1 MLSERKLSTHAL
13 AGVLFGICFAVGTI
27 HAQVTASVSGRVEDS
42 SGAALP
48 GAAVTVTSLET
59 GAGRTLRTDEA
70 GTYRVLSLPV
80 GRYEVKA
87 EAAGFKSAVQTGVNL
102 AVGEVAVV
110 NLKLEVGAVQD
121 EVTVTG
127 EAPLV
132 NTTTA
137 SVSGLVGERE
147 VKDLPLNGRSFDNL
161 ITLNP
166 GAVLYNFKAGASV
179 GSGEGAYFTV
189 AGRRPSDNLFLLNG
203 IEYTGSSNIGIT
215 PGGVSGQL
223 LGIDAVREFNVL
235 SDTYSAEYGKRA
247 GGQVS
252 VVTQSGTN
260 QLHGAAFEFLRNSAA
275 DARNFFD
282 VKAQPTD
289 PRIPPFRRNQFGG
302 SLGGPI
308 KKDKMFLFGNYEGFR
323 HTLGLSNVAF
333 VPDNDARRGF
343 MPCNVV
349 YTAAAD
355 RAANCSN
362 LNAPVPVPKLDS
374 RMLPYMKVWPAP
386 NGPEQFSKGLATGI
400 AKDFNHPVQTIR
412 EDFGTARFDLNANT
426 KDTLSTAYT
435 VDDGYNLSPLP
446 NGLFG
451 TTALL
456 RSQVISAQETH
467 VFSPQFLN
475 TVRTGFSRAAFN
487 FDSIAID
494 PTIPPDISLFA
505 GKPAGCFAIGGASCA
520 AVTSIALGGGSLSG
534 RIWNY
539 RNLYTA
545 SDDVQIVRGK
555 HQLSFGGWLQR
566 IQVNANSAARN
577 YGEADFASVL
587 TFLQG
592 TTTNWVGTPN
602 RTVMYWRSIEGAG
615 YVQDVIQLRPNFTVR
630 AGLRD
635 EFTNGWNE
643 KYGRAAQYLLDA
655 NGVPTSDPVTS
666 STHIGSSTFLDN
678 KATRLFSPRVGIA
691 WDVFGNGKT
700 SIRSGFGMFY
710 SLMDNLSFQ
719 MNFVAPF
726 NTLFA
731 FNNVPL
737 LDSALPPP
745 VVPGKA
751 LPPFCSPNVPPG
763 VPGAPCTLV
772 QPMGV
777 QLDGKT
783 PTVASW
789 NYSIEQQV
797 ARNMS
802 LRVAYVG
809 SHGYHNII
817 DIDANTIPQQICSNP
832 AGCASGG
839 IRATNPPSLVPQGTP
854 YFPAGT
860 RPNRYLANAY
870 FWYPRGVS
878 TYHALQADL
887 TKRLSSGLLFRA
899 NYTFA
904 KNLDNGTATA
914 SSQSQNN
921 NQSVLDPRHPLI
933 DYGRSALDFRHQGSG
948 SFSYELP
955 FGKGKPFGGGLTGI
969 ADKLAGGW
977 QLNGIVTLLSGF
989 PVTPLVGTNRSG
1001 NGNTF
1006 NPDRPNY
1013 NPNFQ
1018 GPVITGRV
1026 EQWFDPNAFS
1036 LPTLGTWGNVGRGVL
1051 DGPGLAE
1058 IDLSVF
1064 KTIPITESTKLLFRA
1079 EGFNIA
1085 NRPNFGVPNFLIFS
1099 GDSIS
1104 PSAGQITS
1112 TTTSSR
1118 QIQFGLKLM
1127 F

>member
-1 MLSERKLSTHAL
+1 MLSESRSLAHAL
-13 AGVLFGICFAVGTI
+13 VGLFFCICLAAGPIR
-27 HAQVTASVSGRVEDS
+27 AQVTASVSGRVEDS
-42 SGAALP
+42 T
-48 GAAVTVTSLET
+48 GAAVPGASITVTSLET
-59 GAGRTLRTDEA
+59 RAARMLRSDEA

-87 EAAGFKSAVQTGVNL
+87 EAAGFRTALQTGVSL
-102 AVGEVAVV
+102 DVGEAAVV
-110 NLKLEVGAVQD
+110 NLKLEVGAIQD

-132 NTTTA
+132 NTTTS

-235 SDTYSAEYGKRA
+235 GDTYSAEYGKRA

-260 QLHGAAFEFLRNSAA
+260 QLHGAGFEFLRNSAL

-282 VKAQPTD
+282 QKAQPTD
-289 PRIPPFRRNQFGG
+289 PRLPAFRRNQFGG

-308 KKDKMFLFGNYEGFR
+308 KRDKMFLFGNYEGFR
-323 HTLGLSNVAF
+323 HSLGLSNVAF
-333 VPDNDARRGF
+333 VPDNDARQGLL
-343 MPCNVV
+343 PCNVI
-349 YTAAAD
+349 YTSAAD
-355 RAANCSN
+355 RAANCPN
-362 LNAPVPVPKLDS
+362 LNAPVRVPRLDT
-374 RMLPYMKVWPAP
+374 RMFPFMRLWPEP
-386 NGPEQFSKGLATGI
+386 NGPEQVANGLATGI
-400 AKDFNHPVQTIR
+400 AKNFNHPVQTIR
-412 EDFGTARFDLNANT
+412 EDFGTTRFDLNSGD
-426 KDTLSTAYT
+426 KDTFTSSYT
-435 VDDGYNLSPLP
+435 VDDGHNVSPLTNP
-446 NGLFG
+446 FFA
-451 TTALL
+451 TIADL
-456 RSQVISAQETH
+456 RSQVISVQETH

-475 TVRTGFSRAAFN
+475 TVRAGVSRASFN
-487 FDSIAID
+487 FDSPELD
-494 PTIPPDISLFA
+494 TTIPQDITLFK
-505 GKPAGCFAIGGASCA
+505 GKPPGCLVIGGASCA
-520 AVTSIALGGGSLSG
+520 AVNTITPGGGGISG
-534 RIWNY
+534 RLYNT
-539 RNLYTA
+539 RNLFTV
-545 SDDVQIVRGK
+545 SDDVQLVRGK
-555 HQLSFGGWLQR
+555 HQLGFGAWIQR
-566 IQVNANSAARN
+566 VQVNANSAARN
-577 YGEADFASVL
+577 YGEADFASL
-587 TFLQG
+587 MTFLQG

-602 RTVMYWRSIEGAG
+602 RTFMYWRSTEGAW
-615 YVQDVIQLRPNFTVR
+615 YVQDVIQLRSNFTLR
-630 AGLRD
+630 AGVRH

-643 KYGRAAQYLLDA
+643 KYGRAAQYILDA
-655 NGVPTSDPVTS
+655 SGVPTSDPVTS
-666 STHIGSSTFLDN
+666 ATRIGKSTFLN
-678 KATRLFSPRVGIA
+678 NNATRLFSPRVSFA

-700 SIRSGFGMFY
+700 SMRSGFGMYY
-710 SLMDNLSFQ
+710 SLLDNLSFQ
-719 MNFVAPF
+719 MNFTAPY
-726 NTLFA
+726 NVLFA
-731 FNNVPL
+731 FNNL
-737 LDSALPPP
+737 SLFDSPLPPP
-745 VVPGKA
+745 VVPGSP
-751 LPPFCSPNVPPG
+751 LPPFCAPG
-763 VPGAPCTLV
+763 VPNPCTLV
-772 QPMGV
+772 QAQGV
-777 QLDGKT
+777 QLDAKT
-783 PTVASW
+783 PTVVSW
-789 NYSIEQQV
+789 NYSIEQQLV
-797 ARNMS
+797 RNMS

-839 IRATNPPSLVPQGTP
+839 IRAPAAPNPPVLVPQGTP

-870 FWYPRGVS
+870 FWFTEGVGS
-878 TYHALQADL
+878 YNSLQADL

-899 NYTFA
+899 NYTWA

-921 NQSVLDPRHPLI
+921 NQSVLDPRHPMI

-955 FGKGKPFGGGLTGI
+955 FGKGKPFGNGLNGV
-969 ADKLAGGW
+969 ADKLVGGW

-989 PVTPLVGTNRSG
+989 PITPLVGTNRSG

-1013 NPNFQ
+1013 NPNFS
-1018 GPVITGRV
+1018 GPVKIGRV
-1026 EQWFDPNAFS
+1026 DKWFDPNAFS
-1036 LPTLGTWGNVGRGVL
+1036 LPTLGTWGSVGRGTL

-1058 IDLSVF
+1058 IDVSLF
-1064 KTIPITESTKLLFRA
+1064 KTIPIREKTRLLFRA
-1079 EGFNIA
+1079 EAFNIA
-1085 NRPNFGVPNFLIFS
+1085 NRANFGIPNFLIFS
-1099 GDSIS
+1099 GESIS

-1112 TTTSSR
+1112 TVTSSR

>member
-1 MLSERKLSTHAL
+1 MRSEGRVLAHAL
-13 AGVLFGICFAVGTI
+13 ASVFFCICFATGTI
-27 HAQVTASVSGRVEDS
+27 GAQVTASVSGRVEDS
-42 SGAALP
+42 TGATIP
-48 GAAVTVTSLET
+48 GASVTVTSLET
-59 GAGRTLRTDEA
+59 GAGRTATTNETGA
-70 GTYRVLSLPV
+70 YRVLSLPV
-80 GRYEVKA
+80 GRYEVRA
-87 EAAGFKSAVQTGVNL
+87 ELSGFKAARQTGISL
-102 AVGEVAVV
+102 AVGEEAVV

-189 AGRRPSDNLFLLNG
+189 AGRRPSDNVFLLNG

-235 SDTYSAEYGKRA
+235 GDTYSAEYGKRA

-260 QLHGAAFEFLRNSAA
+260 QLHGAGFEFLRNSAL

-282 VKAQPTD
+282 QKAQPTD

-308 KKDKMFLFGNYEGFR
+308 KKDKIFVFGNYEGFR

-333 VPDNDARRGF
+333 VPDNDARQGLL
-343 MPCNVV
+343 PCNVI
-349 YTAAAD
+349 YTTSAD
-355 RAANCSN
+355 RTANCSN

-386 NGPEQFSKGLATGI
+386 DGPEQFANGMATGI

-412 EDFGTARFDLNANT
+412 EDFGTTRFDLTANT

-435 VDDGYNLSPLP
+435 VDDGNNLTPLQ
-446 NGLFG
+446 NGLFA
-451 TTALL
+451 TSALL

-494 PTIPPDISLFA
+494 PTIPPNISLFA

-539 RNLYTA
+539 RNLYTG

-577 YGEADFASVL
+577 YGEADFASIL

-602 RTVMYWRSIEGAG
+602 RSVMYWRSIEGAW
-615 YVQDVIQLRPNFTVR
+615 YVQDVIQLRSNFTVR
-630 AGLRD
+630 VGLRD

-643 KYGRAAQYLLDA
+643 KYGRASQYLLDA

-666 STHIGSSTFLDN
+666 ATHIGSSTFLN
-678 KATRLFSPRVGIA
+678 NNATRLFSPRVGIA

-719 MNFVAPF
+719 MNFVAPY

-731 FNNVPL
+731 FNNVSL
-737 LDSALPPP
+737 LDSAVPPP

-751 LPPFCSPNVPPG
+751 LPPFCSPDVPPG

-789 NYSIEQQV
+789 NYSIEQQL

-832 AGCASGG
+832 ASCASGG
-839 IRATNPPSLVPQGTP
+839 IRATNPPTLVSQGTA

-860 RPNRYLANAY
+860 RPNKYVANAY
-870 FWYPRGVS
+870 FWYPEGVS

-887 TKRLSSGLLFRA
+887 TKRVSSGLLFRA

-921 NQSVLDPRHPLI
+921 NQSVLDPRHPMI

-955 FGKGKPFGGGLTGI
+955 FGKGKPFGNGLTGI
-969 ADKLAGGW
+969 ADKLVGGW
-977 QLNGIVTLLSGF
+977 QMNGIVTLLSGF
-989 PVTPLVGTNRSG
+989 PITPLVGTNRSG

-1013 NPNFQ
+1013 NPNFH

-1026 EQWFDPNAFS
+1026 DQWFNPNAFS

-1051 DGPGLAE
+1051 NGPDLKE
-1058 IDLSVF
+1058 IDVSLF
-1064 KTIPITESTKLLFRA
+1064 KTIPITEKTRLLFRA
-1079 EGFNIA
+1079 EAFNIA
-1085 NRPNFGVPNFLIFS
+1085 NRANFGVPNFLVFS
-1099 GDSIS
+1099 GESIS

-1112 TTTSSR
+1112 TVTSSR

>member
-1 MLSERKLSTHAL
+1 MRSERRAVARAL
-13 AGVLFGICFAVGTI
+13 ACVVFCICFAAGTI
-27 HAQVTASVSGRVEDS
+27 HAQVTASVSGRVEDA
-42 SGAALP
+42 SGAAVP
-48 GAAVTVTSLET
+48 GASVTVTSLET
-59 GAGRTLRTDEA
+59 GAVRTATSGEA

-87 EAAGFKSAVQTGVNL
+87 ELTGFKGARQTGIGL
-102 AVGEVAVV
+102 AVGEEAVV
-110 NLKLEVGAVQD
+110 NLKLEVGGVRD
-121 EVTVTG
+121 EVTVNE
-127 EAPLV
+127 EAPVV

-137 SVSGLVGERE
+137 SVSGVVGERE

-189 AGRRPSDNLFLLNG
+189 AGRRPSDNVFLLNG

-235 SDTYSAEYGKRA
+235 GDTYSAEYGKRA

-252 VVTQSGTN
+252 VVTQSGSN
-260 QLHGAAFEFLRNSAA
+260 QVHGAGFEFLRNSAL

-282 VKAQPTD
+282 QKAVPTD

-308 KKDKMFLFGNYEGFR
+308 KKDKMFIFGNYEGYR
-323 HTLGLSNVAF
+323 HSLGLSNVAF
-333 VPDNDARRGF
+333 VPDSDARQGLL
-343 MPCNVV
+343 PCNVI
-349 YTAAAD
+349 YTSAAD
-355 RAANCSN
+355 RAANCTS
-362 LNAPVPVPKLDS
+362 LNAPVRVPRLDT
-374 RMLPYMKVWPAP
+374 RMLPFMRLWPEA
-386 NGPEQFSKGLATGI
+386 NGPEQVANGLATGI
-400 AKDFNHPVQTIR
+400 AKNFNHPVQTIR
-412 EDFGTARFDLNANT
+412 EDFGTTRFDLNHGD
-426 KDTLSTAYT
+426 KDTFTTAYT
-435 VDDGYNLSPLP
+435 IDDGHNVSPLTNP
-446 NGLFG
+446 FFG
-451 TTALL
+451 TIADL
-456 RSQVISAQETH
+456 RSQVVSAQETH

-475 TVRTGFSRAAFN
+475 TARIGFSRASFN
-487 FDSIAID
+487 FDSPELD
-494 PTIPPDISLFA
+494 TTIPPEITLFK
-505 GKPAGCFAIGGASCA
+505 GKPPGCLVIGGASCA
-520 AVTSIALGGGSLSG
+520 AVNTITPGGGGISG
-534 RIWNY
+534 RLYNT
-539 RNLYTA
+539 RNLFTG
-545 SDDVQIVRGK
+545 SDDVQLVRGK
-555 HQLSFGGWLQR
+555 HQLSFGAWVQR

-577 YGEADFASVL
+577 YGEADFASL
-587 TFLQG
+587 MTFLQG

-602 RTVMYWRSIEGAG
+602 RNFLYWRSMEGAL
-615 YVQDVIQLRPNFTVR
+615 YVQDVIQLRSNLTLR

-643 KYGRAAQYLLDA
+643 KYGRAGQYVLDA

-666 STHIGSSTFLDN
+666 ATRIGKSTFSDN
-678 KATRLFSPRVGIA
+678 KATRLLSPRLSFA

-700 SIRSGFGMFY
+700 SMRSGIGMYY

-719 MNFVAPF
+719 MNFTAPY
-726 NTLFA
+726 NVLFA
-731 FNNVPL
+731 FNNL
-737 LDSALPPP
+737 SLFDSPLPPP
-745 VVPGKA
+745 VVPGSA
-751 LPPFCSPNVPPG
+751 LPPFCAPG
-763 VPGAPCTLV
+763 VPNPCTLV
-772 QPMGV
+772 QAMGV
-777 QLDGKT
+777 QLDAKT
-783 PTVASW
+783 PTVVSW
-789 NYSIEQQV
+789 NYSIEQQLE
-797 ARNMS
+797 RNMS

-839 IRATNPPSLVPQGTP
+839 IRAPVAPNPPVLVQPGTP

-870 FWYPRGVS
+870 LWYPEGVS
-878 TYHALQADL
+878 TYNALQADL
-887 TKRLSSGLLFRA
+887 TKRLSSGLQFRA

-914 SSQSQNN
+914 SSQSQNA
-921 NQSVLDPRHPLI
+921 NQSVLDPRHPMI

-955 FGKGKPFGGGLTGI
+955 FGKGKRFGSGLNGI
-969 ADKLAGGW
+969 ADKLLGGW

-1018 GPVITGRV
+1018 GPVKIGRV
-1026 EQWFDPNAFS
+1026 DQWFDPNAFS

-1058 IDLSVF
+1058 IDFSVF
-1064 KTIPITESTKLLFRA
+1064 KTIPITERTKVLFRA
-1079 EGFNIA
+1079 EAFNIA
-1085 NRPNFGVPNFLIFS
+1085 NRANFGIPNFLIFS
-1099 GDSIS
+1099 GESIS

-1112 TTTSSR
+1112 TVTSSR

>member
-1 MLSERKLSTHAL
+1 MFSKRKLARHVL
-13 AGVLFGICFAVGTI
+13 AGVFFSICFAVATI

-42 SGAALP
+42 T
-48 GAAVTVTSLET
+48 GAAVPGAMVTITSLET
-59 GAGRTLRTDEA
+59 GAGRTASTNET

-80 GRYEVKA
+80 GRYEVRA
-87 EAAGFKSAVQTGVNL
+87 ELSGFKAARQTGISL
-102 AVGEVAVV
+102 AVGEEAVV
-110 NLKLEVGAVQD
+110 NLKLEVGALQD

-137 SVSGLVGERE
+137 SVSGLVGERA

-166 GAVLYNFKAGASV
+166 GAVLYNFKAGPSV

-235 SDTYSAEYGKRA
+235 GDTYSAEYGKRA

-252 VVTQSGTN
+252 VVTQSGSN
-260 QLHGAAFEFLRNSAA
+260 QLHGAGFEFLRNSAL

-282 VKAQPTD
+282 QKAQPTD

-302 SLGGPI
+302 SLGGPL
-308 KKDKMFLFGNYEGFR
+308 KQDKMFLFGNYEGFR
-323 HTLGLSNVAF
+323 HSLGLSNVAF
-333 VPDNDARRGF
+333 VPDNDARQGLL
-343 MPCNVV
+343 PCNVI
-349 YTAAAD
+349 YTAPAD
-355 RAANCSN
+355 RAANCPN
-362 LNAPVPVPKLDS
+362 PNAPVRVPRLDS
-374 RMLPYMKVWPAP
+374 RMLPFMRLWPVP
-386 NGPEQFSKGLATGI
+386 NGPEQVANGLATGV
-400 AKDFNHPVQTIR
+400 AKNFNNPVQTIR
-412 EDFGTARFDLNANT
+412 EDFGTTRFDLNASD
-426 KDTLSTAYT
+426 KDTFTTAYT
-435 VDDGYNLSPLP
+435 IDDGHNASPLTNP
-446 NGLFG
+446 LFA
-451 TTALL
+451 TIADL
-456 RSQVISAQETH
+456 RSQVLSAQETH

-475 TVRTGFSRAAFN
+475 TVRMGFSRASFN
-487 FDSIAID
+487 FDSPVLD
-494 PTIPPDISLFA
+494 TTIPPDITLFK
-505 GKPAGCFAIGGASCA
+505 GKPPGCLAIGGASCA
-520 AVTSIALGGGSLSG
+520 AVNNITPGGGGISG
-534 RIWNY
+534 RLYNT
-539 RNLYTA
+539 RNLFTG
-545 SDDVQIVRGK
+545 SDDVQLVRGK
-555 HQLSFGGWLQR
+555 HQLSFGAWIQR

-577 YGEADFASVL
+577 YGEADFASL
-587 TFLQG
+587 MTFLQG

-602 RTVMYWRSIEGAG
+602 RSFMYWRSTEGAL
-615 YVQDVIQLRPNFTVR
+615 YVQDVIQLRPNLTVR

-643 KYGRAAQYLLDA
+643 KYARAAQYVLDA

-666 STHIGSSTFLDN
+666 STRIGKSTFSDN
-678 KATRLFSPRVGIA
+678 KATRLLSPRVSFA

-700 SIRSGFGMFY
+700 SMRSGFGMYY
-710 SLMDNLSFQ
+710 SLLDNLSFQ
-719 MNFVAPF
+719 MNFTAPY
-726 NTLFA
+726 NVLFA
-731 FNNVPL
+731 FNNL
-737 LDSALPPP
+737 SLYDSPLPPP
-745 VVPGKA
+745 VVPGTA
-751 LPPFCSPNVPPG
+751 LPPFCAPG
-763 VPGAPCTLV
+763 VPNPCTLV
-772 QPMGV
+772 QAQGV
-777 QLDGKT
+777 QLNAKT
-783 PTVASW
+783 PTVVSW
-789 NYSIEQQV
+789 NYSIEQQLE
-797 ARNMS
+797 RNMS

-817 DIDANTIPQQICSNP
+817 DIDANTIPQQICNNP

-839 IRATNPPSLVPQGTP
+839 IRAPNPANPPVLVPQGTP

-870 FWYPRGVS
+870 FWYTEGIGS
-878 TYHALQADL
+878 YNALQADL

-904 KNLDNGTATA
+904 KNLDDGTATA

-955 FGKGKPFGGGLTGI
+955 FGKGKPFGNGLNGI
-969 ADKLAGGW
+969 ADKLVGGW

-1018 GPVITGRV
+1018 GPVKIGRV
-1026 EQWFDPNAFS
+1026 DRWFDPNAYS

-1051 DGPGLAE
+1051 DGPGLAD

-1064 KTIPITESTKLLFRA
+1064 KTIPVTERTRLLFRA
-1079 EGFNIA
+1079 EAFNIA
-1085 NRPNFGVPNFLIFS
+1085 NRPNFGIPNFLIFS
-1099 GDSIS
+1099 GESIS

-1112 TTTSSR
+1112 TVTSSR

>member
-1 MLSERKLSTHAL
+1 MLSSKVAARASAC
-13 AGVLFGICFAVGTI
+13 VLVAICFVAGTVY
-27 HAQVTASVSGRVEDS
+27 AQVTATVSGKVEDAT
-42 SGAALP
+42 GAAIP
-48 GAAVTVTSLET
+48 GASITVTSLET
-59 GAGRTLRTDEA
+59 GAARTATTVET

-87 EAAGFKSAVQTGVNL
+87 ELTGFKAALQTGVTL
-102 AVGEVAVV
+102 TVGQEAVV
-110 NLKLEVGAVQD
+110 NLKLEVGATQE

-127 EAPLV
+127 EAPIV

-166 GAVLYNFKAGASV
+166 GAVLYNFKAGPSV
-179 GSGEGAYFTV
+179 GSGEGSYFTV
-189 AGRRPSDNLFLLNG
+189 AGRRPSDNLFLMNG

-247 GGQVS
+247 GAQVS

-260 QLHGAAFEFLRNSAA
+260 QLHGAAFEFLRNSAL

-282 VKAQPTD
+282 VKAQPSD

-308 KKDKMFLFGNYEGFR
+308 KKDKMFVFGNYEGFR

-349 YTAAAD
+349 FTAAAD
-355 RAANCSN
+355 RAANCGAG
-362 LNAPVPVPKLDS
+362 LNTPVQVPRLDR
-374 RMLPYMKVWPAP
+374 RMLPYMQVWPAP
-386 NGPEQFSKGLATGI
+386 NGPEQLANGLATGI
-400 AKDFNHPVQTIR
+400 AKNFNHPVQTIR
-412 EDFGTARFDLNANT
+412 EDFGTARFDLTANI

-435 VDDGYNLSPLP
+435 VDDGYNLSPLQ

-456 RSQVISAQETH
+456 RSQVTSAQETH

-487 FDSIAID
+487 FDSMALD

-545 SDDVQIVRGK
+545 SDDVQIVRAN

-577 YGEADFASVL
+577 YGEADFASFL

-602 RTVMYWRSIEGAG
+602 RNVMYWRSLEGAW
-615 YVQDVIQLRPNFTVR
+615 YVQDVWQLRPNFTVR
-630 AGLRD
+630 AGVRH

-666 STHIGSSTFLDN
+666 STHIGKQTFLEN
-678 KATRLFSPRVGIA
+678 NATRLFSPRVGFA

-700 SIRSGFGMFY
+700 SMRAGFGMFY

-719 MNFVAPF
+719 MNFVAPY

-731 FNNVPL
+731 FNNVSL
-737 LDSALPPP
+737 LDAAVAPP
-745 VVPGKA
+745 VVPGKP
-751 LPPFCSPNVPPG
+751 LPPFCSPANPPG
-763 VPGAPCTLV
+763 VASAPCTLV

-777 QLDGKT
+777 KLDGKT

-797 ARNMS
+797 SRNMS
-802 LRVAYVG
+802 LRLAYVG
-809 SHGYHNII
+809 NHGYNNII
-817 DIDANTIPQQICSNP
+817 DIDANTIPREICNSA

-839 IRATNPPSLVPQGTP
+839 IRGTNPATLVPKGTA

-860 RPNRYLANAY
+860 RPNKYIANAY
-870 FWYPRGVS
+870 FWYPLGINN
-878 TYHALQADL
+878 YHALQADL
-887 TKRLSSGLLFRA
+887 TKRLSSGLFFRA

-921 NQSVLDPRHPLI
+921 NQSVLDPRNPMI

-955 FGKGKPFGGGLTGI
+955 FGKGKAFGGGLAGV
-969 ADKLAGGW
+969 ADKVVGGW

-989 PVTPLVGTNRSG
+989 PITPLVGTNRSG

-1018 GPVITGRV
+1018 GPVITGKV
-1026 EQWFDPNAFS
+1026 EQWFNPNAFS
-1036 LPTLGTWGNVGRGVL
+1036 LPPLGTWGAVGRGTL
-1051 DGPGLAE
+1051 NGPGLAE
-1058 IDLSVF
+1058 IDFSVF
-1064 KTIPITESTKLLFRA
+1064 KTFPITERTRLLFRA
-1079 EGFNIA
+1079 EAFNIA
-1085 NRPNFGVPNFLIFS
+1085 NKANFGVPNFLIFS